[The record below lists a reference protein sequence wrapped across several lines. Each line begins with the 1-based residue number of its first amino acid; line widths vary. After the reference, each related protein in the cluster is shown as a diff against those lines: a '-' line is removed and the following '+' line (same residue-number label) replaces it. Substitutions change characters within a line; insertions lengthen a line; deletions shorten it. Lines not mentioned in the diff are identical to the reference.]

1 MERAVLLERGARG
14 RQPDGVGEIGV
25 GRGPG
30 HDRDAVCQARVLS
43 GKERER
49 CPDRNADQADAPAA
63 CVGPGGGG
71 PHDAGRRRHLLDD
84 YLPAGEAG
92 RVGHENE
99 EARAGEAAREPLYV
113 GVPAAAGGHAVE
125 EGEHGP
131 RLPPPGRTTVVAADD
146 ALLRVRRVR
155 GDPRHPPEHRNLH
168 RDRKHLRGTHLR
180 STQDRQTMA
189 EIAAAGSR
197 ASTLSHNMPRT
208 RLLTAHLPIRR
219 PLRAVLR
226 RELQRR
232 RSPDP
237 AHHVRRRASVNPSKV
252 PSAKRHHGG
261 ARPRRGAR
269 ALRRS
274 R

>member
-30 HDRDAVCQARVLS
+30 HDRDAICQARVLS

-113 GVPAAAGGHAVE
+113 GMPAAAGGHAVE

-131 RLPPPGRTTVVAADD
+131 RLPPPGRTTGVGTPPMTLSSACGVSVAT
-146 ALLRVRRVR
+146 RVTHPSTGTFTVIESTSAVRTCDPPRIGRRW
-155 GDPRHPPEHRNLH
+155 
-168 RDRKHLRGTHLR
+168 LR
-180 STQDRQTMA
+180 S
-189 EIAAAGSR
+189 G
-197 ASTLSHNMPRT
+197 
-208 RLLTAHLPIRR
+208 
-219 PLRAVLR
+219 
-226 RELQRR
+226 
-232 RSPDP
+232 
-237 AHHVRRRASVNPSKV
+237 
-252 PSAKRHHGG
+252 HGG
-261 ARPRRGAR
+261 AERARSATTCRGHDSSQLTSRSDAR
-269 ALRRS
+269 FGPFSAASCRDGVHPILHTTFADGP
-274 R
+274 